1 MDRPLG
7 QTSNIDYA
15 TQDPEGWINDCGT
28 HTRELGWKQRT
39 RSCEH
44 AEKKPPN
51 SPNCKNGGCSYGE
64 PLCEV
69 NDADMKNE
77 NDYIIKCV
85 GPSETLD
92 ISGETKKFCERVI
105 EKRTVYCP
113 IWSEWSECSAT
124 CSWYSNVLS
133 DSKYLEDAWNCA
145 PRGTVANNDGLL
157 ADQEGS
163 IFSYIKANNDGSC
176 EWNEGPKGEDP
187 PAIRNFAGQICEP
200 IVKSR
205 YCRPRRSG
213 WNDIPGFGEKGKIL
227 KHRFPIRF

>member
-1 MDRPLG
+1 MSCVRLTNTWLVPYYNENAFTYKSHEEAKDHITFDGPGESEVEWETAYEYEQGDFIDACNWGAWAQISETG

-15 TQDPEGWINDCGT
+15 TQDPGGWINDCGT

-44 AEKKPPN
+44 AEKKPAG
-51 SPNCKNGGCSYGE
+51 STNCQNGGCSYGE

-69 NDADMKNE
+69 NDADLKNE

-145 PRGTVANNDGLL
+145 P
-157 ADQEGS
+157 S
-163 IFSYIKANNDGSC
+163 
-176 EWNEGPKGEDP
+176 NEKN
-187 PAIRNFAGQICEP
+187 IYYLSMTR
-200 IVKSR
+200 
-205 YCRPRRSG
+205 
-213 WNDIPGFGEKGKIL
+213 
-227 KHRFPIRF
+227 